1 MKGVVPASLLPL
13 ESQRNLVSLFAS
25 TTPNAI
31 VNGKV
36 SDPVIHKN
44 VSEKMKKGIRR
55 DVRGSIILLEE
66 QCFEFSGA

>member
-1 MKGVVPASLLPL
+1 
-13 ESQRNLVSLFAS
+13 VSLFAS